1 MTYFFIF
8 LVGDPVYRKGPS
20 VARTYPNNKE
30 ITYPNNKEIQDSAP
44 GKRQESLRGSATSEE
59 DLQGSS
65 STKSSNNT
73 RSVSDMTR
81 SGSPGFYKGT
91 VIVPLLLVQMFMV
104 QYL

>member
-1 MTYFFIF
+1 MTYLFIF

-30 ITYPNNKEIQDSAP
+30 IQDSAP
-44 GKRQESLRGSATSEE
+44 GKRQEALQGSATSEE

-65 STKSSNNT
+65 STNSSDNT